1 MLNTKMYHIF
11 NISER
16 FYPCILLIRMYY
28 IICMC
33 FVFVLSEKVRHIC
46 CTGLNRPAAP
56 LSIKRRCIYPPIK
69 SLI

>member
-28 IICMC
+28 IICI
-33 FVFVLSEKVRHIC
+33 VLCVCVVRKGTAHMLHRTEQTGRTTKHKAAVHISA
-46 CTGLNRPAAP
+46 N
-56 LSIKRRCIYPPIK
+56 
-69 SLI
+69 